1 MYEEKDIVIGS
12 VWQSIGGAT
21 LRVIVDISDAYVGYK
36 YVMSSDGMSRTAEQT
51 KKEFLEHHTLFY
63 TPRKN
68 LTQTNLATG
77 ETQTFNR
84 NPWLHKLTASSQ

>member
-1 MYEEKDIVIGS
+1 MYQEKDIVVGS
-12 VWQSIGGAT
+12 VWQSMGGTT

-36 YVMSSDGMSRTAEQT
+36 YVMGSDGMPRTAEQT

-68 LTQTNLATG
+68 LTQVNLATG
-77 ETQTFNR
+77 EKVTF
-84 NPWLHKLTASSQ
+84 QD

>member
-1 MYEEKDIVIGS
+1 MYQEKDIVVGS
-12 VWQSIGGAT
+12 VWQSMGGTT

-36 YVMSSDGMSRTAEQT
+36 YVMGSDGMPRTAEQT

-77 ETQTFNR
+77 ETVTF
-84 NPWLHKLTASSQ
+84 QD